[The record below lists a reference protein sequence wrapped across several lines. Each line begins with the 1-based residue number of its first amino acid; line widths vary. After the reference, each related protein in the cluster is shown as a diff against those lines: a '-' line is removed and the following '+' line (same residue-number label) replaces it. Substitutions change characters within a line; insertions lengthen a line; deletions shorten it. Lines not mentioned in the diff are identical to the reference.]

1 MMSFPNRVLG
11 LGLLIVTLGGCAGS
25 ELVVLLEGE
34 DGKVGELDV
43 TSEGNTLSLSQPLAA
58 ARVGGSGVQ
67 AGNVSPAEV
76 RSNFSAALDAEPAA
90 PTSFTLYFKTG
101 SVNLAPGSERVL
113 EDMLAEVRKRD
124 AADIQVTGHTDRVGQ
139 LEDNDKL
146 ALTRAKSVLSNLRV
160 QIGLE
165 AQTIRTVG
173 RGEREPLVP
182 TADEIAEP
190 RNRRVEIIV
199 R

>member
-1 MMSFPNRVLG
+1 MSFLNRVVG
-11 LGLLIVTLGGCAGS
+11 LCVLILTLSGCASS

-43 TSEGNTLSLSQPLAA
+43 TSEGNTVSLSQPLAA
-58 ARVGGSGVQ
+58 ARAGGTGVE
-67 AGNVSPAEV
+67 AGNVSADEV
-76 RSNFSAALDAEPAA
+76 QSNFGAALSAEPAA
-90 PTSFTLYFKTG
+90 PTSFTLYFATG
-101 SVNLAPGSERVL
+101 SVRLAPGSEQAL

-124 AADIQVTGHTDRVGQ
+124 AVDIQVTGHTDRVGR

-146 ALTRAKSVLSNLRV
+146 ALARAQRVLKDLLV
-160 QIGLE
+160 QVGLKAE
-165 AQTIRTVG
+165 SIRAVG

-182 TADEIAEP
+182 TADEVSEP

>member
-1 MMSFPNRVLG
+1 MSLINRVLS
-11 LGLLIVTLGGCAGS
+11 LAVVLLTLSGCANS

-43 TSEGNTLSLSQPLAA
+43 TSEGDTVSLSQPLAA
-58 ARVGGSGVQ
+58 ARAGGTGVE
-67 AGNVSPAEV
+67 AAKISADEV
-76 RSNFSAALDAEPAA
+76 QSNFGAALNAEPAA

-101 SVNLAPGSERVL
+101 SVNLAPGSQQAL
-113 EDMLAEVRKRD
+113 DDMLAEVRKRD
-124 AADIQVTGHTDRVGQ
+124 AVDIQVTGHTDRVGQ
-139 LEDNDKL
+139 LQDNDRL
-146 ALTRAKSVLSNLRV
+146 ALARAKRVLQDLLV
-160 QIGLE
+160 KVGLKPD
-165 AQTIRTVG
+165 TIRAVG

-182 TADEIAEP
+182 TADEVAEP